1 MTDPMD
7 ICIWP
12 DCTWCH
18 EEALEAYAWKS
29 DDFRVITLTG
39 SEDISD
45 ETIEDMVTQGLL

>member
-1 MTDPMD
+1 MPTTVD

-18 EEALEAYAWKS
+18 EEEVEEYAWKS
-29 DDFRVITLTG
+29 DDFRVVTVTG
-39 SEDISD
+39 SEAISD